1 MKRFITTCMLLAA
14 VICYGLEIHTPTKKE
29 KEIIAAQVWHD
40 VDGFV
45 IVVKSPPPE
54 NYFFAFVA
62 EKDDIYPEI
71 VIFKNN
77 INVDKE
83 SFSYVLTGGYKR
95 KRNSLEGG
103 ISYAPPATRNNNLLQ
118 EYGSSDISLA
128 FNKSISASID
138 FNKPNRHT
146 VTDEYRN
153 TTRQES
159 ISIKDKT
166 IDYLRLTAKGIS
178 EKTIF
183 QRNNAVAKN
192 PLPFKFEIPDSILAE
207 IKNTSKKLTLFPLY
221 DIIKNGYKFVYQDE
235 VIYYIVQIENKIHIV
250 ATHKNVPFLQYG
262 FDKGNLLALFNNE
275 SGSTMAYIESEP
287 LQAMAKFSWQNGEE
301 VNVLYK
307 DQLDAENLFEVFHLS
322 GFKKGKEEKDKK

>member
-1 MKRFITTCMLLAA
+1 MKRFITTCMLLAT
-14 VICYGLEIHTPTKKE
+14 VICYGLEIHTPTKTE

-62 EKDDIYPEI
+62 EKNDIYPEI
-71 VIFKNN
+71 VVFKNN
-77 INVDKE
+77 INVDKK
-83 SFSYVLTGGYKR
+83 SLVCVLTCGYKR
-95 KRNSLEGG
+95 KRSSLTGG
-103 ISYAPPATRNNNLLQ
+103 IFYISPATRNSNLLQ
-118 EYGSSDISLA
+118 EYGSSYISVV
-128 FNKSISASID
+128 FNEFIGTSIG
-138 FNKPNRHT
+138 FEKQNKHT
-146 VTDEYRN
+146 IKNEHGRIK
-153 TTRQES
+153 RQEV
-159 ISIKDKT
+159 ILIKDKT
-166 IDYLRLTAKGIS
+166 IDYSKLTVKGMLEKRL
-178 EKTIF
+178 F
-183 QRNNAVAKN
+183 QRNNTVVKN

-207 IKNTSKKLTLFPLY
+207 IKNTSKKLTLFPHY
-221 DIIKNGYKFVYQDE
+221 DIIKNGYKFAYQDE

-250 ATHKNVPFLQYG
+250 ATHKNVPFLQCG

-301 VNVLYK
+301 VNVFYK

-322 GFKKGKEEKDKK
+322 GSQKRKEQK

>member
-14 VICYGLEIHTPTKKE
+14 VICYGLEIHTPTKTE

-62 EKDDIYPEI
+62 EKNDIYPEI
-71 VIFKNN
+71 VVFKNN
-77 INVDKE
+77 INVDKK
-83 SFSYVLTGGYKR
+83 SLVCVLTCGYKR
-95 KRNSLEGG
+95 KRSSLTGG
-103 ISYAPPATRNNNLLQ
+103 IFYISPATRNSNLLQ
-118 EYGSSDISLA
+118 EYGSSYISVV
-128 FNKSISASID
+128 FNEFIGTSIG
-138 FNKPNRHT
+138 FEKQNKHT
-146 VTDEYRN
+146 KKNEHGRIK
-153 TTRQES
+153 RQEV
-159 ISIKDKT
+159 ILIKDKT
-166 IDYLRLTAKGIS
+166 IDYSKLTVKGMLEKRL
-178 EKTIF
+178 F
-183 QRNNAVAKN
+183 QRNNTVVKN

-207 IKNTSKKLTLFPLY
+207 IKNTSKKLTLFPHY
-221 DIIKNGYKFVYQDE
+221 DIIKNGYKFAYQDE

-250 ATHKNVPFLQYG
+250 ATHKNVPFLQCG

-301 VNVLYK
+301 VNVFYK

-322 GFKKGKEEKDKK
+322 GSQKRKEQK

>member
-77 INVDKE
+77 INVDRK
-83 SFSYVLTGGYKR
+83 SFSCVLTGGYKR
-95 KRNSLEGG
+95 KHNSLEGG
-103 ISYAPPATRNNNLLQ
+103 ICYAPPVTRNSNLLQ
-118 EYGSSDISLA
+118 EYGSSFISIA
-128 FNKSISASID
+128 FNEFIGTSID
-138 FNKPNRHT
+138 FEKQNKHT
-146 VTDEYRN
+146 IKNERGRIE
-153 TTRQES
+153 RQEV
-159 ISIKDKT
+159 ILIKDQT
-166 IDYLRLTAKGIS
+166 IDYSKLTVKGIS

-183 QRNNAVAKN
+183 QRNNAVAKD

-207 IKNTSKKLTLFPLY
+207 IKNTSKKLTLFPHY
-221 DIIKNGYKFVYQDE
+221 DIIKNGYKFAYQDE

-250 ATHKNVPFLQYG
+250 ATHKNVPVLQCG
-262 FDKGNLLALFNNE
+262 FDKGNLLVLFNNE
-275 SGSTMAYIESEP
+275 SGSTMAYIKSEP

-322 GFKKGKEEKDKK
+322 GSQKRKEQK

>member
-1 MKRFITTCMLLAA
+1 MKKFITTCMLLAA

-54 NYFFAFVA
+54 NYFLAFVA

-77 INVDKE
+77 INVDKK
-83 SFSYVLTGGYKR
+83 SFACVLTAGYKR
-95 KRNSLEGG
+95 KRSSLTGG
-103 ISYAPPATRNNNLLQ
+103 IFYISPATRNSNLLQ
-118 EYGSSDISLA
+118 EYGSSYISVV
-128 FNKSISASID
+128 FNEFIGTSIG
-138 FNKPNRHT
+138 FEKQNKHT
-146 VTDEYRN
+146 IKNEHGRIK
-153 TTRQES
+153 RQEV
-159 ISIKDKT
+159 ILIKDKT
-166 IDYLRLTAKGIS
+166 IDYSKLTVKGMLEKRL
-178 EKTIF
+178 F
-183 QRNNAVAKN
+183 QRNNTVVKN

-207 IKNTSKKLTLFPLY
+207 IKNTSKKLTLFPHY
-221 DIIKNGYKFVYQDE
+221 DIIKNGYKFAYQDE

-250 ATHKNVPFLQYG
+250 ATHKNVPFLQCG

-275 SGSTMAYIESEP
+275 SGSTMAYMESEP

-301 VNVLYK
+301 INVLYK

>member
-1 MKRFITTCMLLAA
+1 MKRFITTCILLAA

-54 NYFFAFVA
+54 NYFLAFVA

-77 INVDKE
+77 INVDRK
-83 SFSYVLTGGYKR
+83 SFSCVLTGGYKR
-95 KRNSLEGG
+95 TRSSLTGG
-103 ISYAPPATRNNNLLQ
+103 IIYAPPAIRNSNLLQ
-118 EYGSSDISLA
+118 EYGSSYISVV
-128 FNKSISASID
+128 FNEFIGTSID
-138 FNKPNRHT
+138 FEKQNKHT
-146 VTDEYRN
+146 IKNERGRIE
-153 TTRQES
+153 RQEV
-159 ISIKDKT
+159 ILIKDQT
-166 IDYLRLTAKGIS
+166 IDYSKLTVKGIS

-183 QRNNAVAKN
+183 QRNNAVAKD

-207 IKNTSKKLTLFPLY
+207 IKNTSKKLTLFPHY
-221 DIIKNGYKFVYQDE
+221 DIIKNGYKFAYQDE

-250 ATHKNVPFLQYG
+250 ATHKNVPVLQCG
-262 FDKGNLLALFNNE
+262 FDKGNLLVLFNNE
-275 SGSTMAYIESEP
+275 SGSTMAYIKSEP

-322 GFKKGKEEKDKK
+322 GSQKRKEQK

>member
-1 MKRFITTCMLLAA
+1 MKRFIITCMLLAT

-62 EKDDIYPEI
+62 EKNDIYPEI
-71 VIFKNN
+71 VVFKNN
-77 INVDKE
+77 INVDKK
-83 SFSYVLTGGYKR
+83 SLVCVLTCGYKR
-95 KRNSLEGG
+95 KRSSLTGG
-103 ISYAPPATRNNNLLQ
+103 IFYISPATRNSNLLQ
-118 EYGSSDISLA
+118 EYGSSYISVV
-128 FNKSISASID
+128 FNEFIGTSIG
-138 FNKPNRHT
+138 FEKQNKHT
-146 VTDEYRN
+146 IKNEHGRIK
-153 TTRQES
+153 RQEV
-159 ISIKDKT
+159 ILIKDKT
-166 IDYLRLTAKGIS
+166 IDYSKLTVKGMLEKRL
-178 EKTIF
+178 F
-183 QRNNAVAKN
+183 QRNNTVVKN

-207 IKNTSKKLTLFPLY
+207 IKNTSKKLTLFPHY
-221 DIIKNGYKFVYQDE
+221 DIIKNGYKFAYQDE

-250 ATHKNVPFLQYG
+250 ATHKNVPFLQCG

-301 VNVLYK
+301 VNVFYK

-322 GFKKGKEEKDKK
+322 GSQKRKEQK